1 MNATLSLHNREPSL
15 TEQLRRF
22 EAFENALKQ
31 IAVLE
36 QERDAAIDA
45 VITKLQLQDGDV
57 LQVPDD
63 SFPLLD
69 QLVKA
74 VTDMRISNV
83 LFIVGDINHLDEEA
97 RRTLAEPYISHLTNA
112 QQQLKD
118 AETEIKRLRALD
130 PDRLKIQVKRL
141 QKEKAK
147 AAAGAQELRTKNQQL
162 TKQNRQLNIALDKA
176 IADVNAGMELKPAQ
190 IFEQARLGRWE
201 LFTCAKDGWYQILDT
216 ENEVSQT
223 VRVEA
228 GNLVTPKIRPVPKAI
243 ATEIMKFHQEY
254 FGGAA

>member
-1 MNATLSLHNREPSL
+1 MNAKLSLHNREPSL
-15 TEQLRRF
+15 HEQFLRL
-22 EAFENALKQ
+22 EAFQIALKEREEK
-31 IAVLE
+31 IAALEADRTYLENELKISHE
-36 QERDAAIDA
+36 QEHESYKHEKSMEQR
-45 VITKLQLQDGDV
+45 
-57 LQVPDD
+57 
-63 SFPLLD
+63 
-69 QLVKA
+69 
-74 VTDMRISNV
+74 
-83 LFIVGDINHLDEEA
+83 
-97 RRTLAEPYISHLTNA
+97 LTNA

-130 PDRLKIQVKRL
+130 PERLKIQVKRL

-147 AAAGAQELRTKNQQL
+147 AAAGAQELRTKNQHL

-176 IADVNAGMELKPAQ
+176 IADANAGMELKPAQ
-190 IFEQARLGRWE
+190 IFEQARIGRWE

-243 ATEIMKFHQEY
+243 AAEVLKFHQEY
-254 FGGAA
+254 FGGAV